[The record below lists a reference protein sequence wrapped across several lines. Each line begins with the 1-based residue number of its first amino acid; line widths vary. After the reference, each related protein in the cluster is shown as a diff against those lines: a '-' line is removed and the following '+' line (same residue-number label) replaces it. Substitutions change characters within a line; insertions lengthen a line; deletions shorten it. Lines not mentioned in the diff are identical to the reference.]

1 MILLSAGNEQSRRY
15 NHGNIE
21 KKAQNERL
29 RDQGNE
35 EDLPEKILTERA
47 LGYYLWTKLV
57 FRCSD
62 IPMGLYWAHNIDP

>member
-35 EDLPEKILTERA
+35 EDLPEKILTESLR
-47 LGYYLWTKLV
+47 LLFMNETRVPV
-57 FRCSD
+57 FRYSD
-62 IPMGLYWAHNIDP
+62 GPLLGS